1 LIGRVDDR
9 IVIIVKEWAGEKAN
23 LAAGL
28 PSTTDQ
34 EKETCMPNP
43 GRQVQVIDQAQ
54 LEDKTE
60 SMVISLNTYTFTFS
74 DASASMDR
82 LAFNSIGR
90 DSGI

>member
-1 LIGRVDDR
+1 M
-9 IVIIVKEWAGEKAN
+9 KEWAGEKAN

-28 PSTTDQ
+28 RSTTDQ

-43 GRQVQVIDQAQ
+43 GRQVQV
-54 LEDKTE
+54 EDKTE
-60 SMVISLNTYTFTFS
+60 SMVISLNTYTFTLS

-90 DSGI
+90 DPGI